1 MQYDVLTPGGEPA
14 GRLDIYASGVKTG
27 FAYMSDRPF
36 PLSRLVLLT
45 ESGPLSL
52 GIPAPEAGGMS
63 LKKLLSP
70 LALGG
75 ADLGGRV
82 LPLLVPADA
91 DLSSLSLPDPEPDR
105 PAPAP
110 EAEQERDTEPSPQR
124 ERDPEPT
131 LRGQDP
137 ESPPA
142 PAREAPP
149 AALTE
154 VWAPEPA
161 PARLFADP
169 ELAAAAENVEGVLA
183 RADGPDTLAAFPF
196 SPSKPFPLLPA
207 FRFGAAQE
215 IGGGTYLVF
224 RLRDGRPI

>member
-14 GRLDIYASGVKTG
+14 GRLDIYASGVRTG
-27 FAYMSDRPF
+27 FAYISDRPF

-63 LKKLLSP
+63 LRKLLSP

-91 DLSSLSLPDPEPDR
+91 DLSSLSLP
-105 PAPAP
+105 APAP
-110 EAEQERDTEPSPQR
+110 EPEQPSPPPEPEPEPEPSPGR
-124 ERDPEPT
+124 EPEPEC
-131 LRGQDP
+131 P
-137 ESPPA
+137 AA
-142 PAREAPP
+142 PARQAPP
-149 AALTE
+149 EAITEALSE

-169 ELAAAAENVEGVLA
+169 ELAAAAENAGGVLA